1 MKGLKYLFS
10 LVLMIAVAC
19 SPETPTPAPGDNN
32 GGTEQETPAPV
43 LTITSAKSFIAIAE
57 GEEYTVTY
65 SVENPVADTSVEVTI
80 EDSWISIK
88 EGVTEENTIV
98 FVIAENTSEAPRS
111 ATVELSYGEAS
122 AEVKISQA
130 GAVIVNNDPLST
142 LTNDVVMD
150 LNEDTYVFADC
161 YGDDNGT
168 GIYIWQF
175 YFMDV
180 INRQM
185 IWLEVLCES
194 QAGATT
200 EELVIPTGKFVGS
213 DDKWSVGTLMI
224 GHVIEDFDGLYN
236 AGSWYTQATT
246 ETQAEALA
254 PIAGGVFTIEA
265 IEGSDT
271 FRANFDVKDDL
282 GNRITGAYEGRI
294 TIEDFRTE

>member
-1 MKGLKYLFS
+1 
-10 LVLMIAVAC
+10 MIAVAC

-65 SVENPVADTSVEVTI
+65 SVENPVADTSVVVTI
-80 EDSWISIK
+80 EDNWISIK

-111 ATVELSYGEAS
+111 ATIELSYGEAS

-142 LTNDVVMD
+142 LTNDVEME
-150 LNEDTYVFADC
+150 LNEDTYVWADC

-185 IWLEVLCES
+185 IWLEVLYES

-236 AGSWYTQATT
+236 AGSWYTQTAT

-271 FRANFDVKDDL
+271 FSANFDVKDDL

>member
-1 MKGLKYLFS
+1 MAM
-10 LVLMIAVAC
+10 VAVAC
-19 SPETPTPAPGDNN
+19 SPEEPTTPNDNN
-32 GGTEQETPAPV
+32 GGTEQEGPAPV
-43 LTITSAKSFIAIAE
+43 LTITSAKSFISIAE

-65 SVENPVADTSVEVTI
+65 AIENPVEGAEVVANI
-80 EDSWISIK
+80 EDAWISLK

-142 LTNDVVMD
+142 LTNDVEMV

-185 IWLEVLCES
+185 IWLEVLYES

-213 DDKWSVGTLMI
+213 DDKWSTGTLMI

-236 AGSWYTQATT
+236 AGSWYTQVATDS
-246 ETQAEALA
+246 QNEALA
-254 PIAGGVFTIEA
+254 PIAGGVFNIEA
-265 IEGSDT
+265 LDNDKYAVT
-271 FRANFDVKDDL
+271 YNVKDDR
-282 GNRITGAYEGRI
+282 GNTITGTYEGRI
-294 TIEDFRTE
+294 AIEDFRTE

>member
-10 LVLMIAVAC
+10 LVLMMAVAC
-19 SPETPTPAPGDNN
+19 SPEIPTPAPGDNN

-80 EDSWISIK
+80 EDNWISIK

-142 LTNDVVMD
+142 LTNDVEME
-150 LNEDTYVFADC
+150 LNEDTYVWADC

-185 IWLEVLCES
+185 IWLEVLYES

-213 DDKWSVGTLMI
+213 DDKWSIGTLMI

-236 AGSWYTQATT
+236 AGSWYTQAAT

>member
-10 LVLMIAVAC
+10 LVLMMAVAC

-80 EDSWISIK
+80 EDNWISIK

-142 LTNDVVMD
+142 LTNDVEME

-194 QAGATT
+194 QAGAAT

-213 DDKWSVGTLMI
+213 DDKWSTGTLMI

-246 ETQAEALA
+246 ETQAEAMA

-271 FRANFDVKDDL
+271 FSANFDVKDDL

>member
-65 SVENPVADTSVEVTI
+65 SVENPVADTSVVVTI
-80 EDSWISIK
+80 EDNWISIK

-111 ATVELSYGEAS
+111 ATIELSYGEAS

-142 LTNDVVMD
+142 LTNDVEME
-150 LNEDTYVFADC
+150 LNEDTYVWADC

-185 IWLEVLCES
+185 IWLEVLYES

-236 AGSWYTQATT
+236 AGSWYTQTAT

-271 FRANFDVKDDL
+271 FSANFDVKDDL

>member
-10 LVLMIAVAC
+10 LVLMMAVAC

-65 SVENPVADTSVEVTI
+65 SVENPVADTSVVVTI
-80 EDSWISIK
+80 EDNWISIK

-111 ATVELSYGEAS
+111 ATVELSYGEAL

-142 LTNDVVMD
+142 LTNDVEME

-185 IWLEVLCES
+185 IWLEVLYES
-194 QAGATT
+194 QAGAAT

>member
-80 EDSWISIK
+80 EDNWISIK

-142 LTNDVVMD
+142 LTNDVEME

-185 IWLEVLCES
+185 IWLEVLYES

-213 DDKWSVGTLMI
+213 DDKWSIGTLMI

-236 AGSWYTQATT
+236 AGSWYTQAAT